1 MDGVGTIAPQPRGP
15 MPVFLRDRNADD
27 TPRAAGRRW
36 LLIAPLAA
44 LLFAPAAQALDKA
57 ILQLKWHHQFQF
69 AGYYAAVEKGFY
81 REAGLDVTIVP
92 GGPKVDVVGELVAG
106 RAARS

>member
-1 MDGVGTIAPQPRGP
+1 MP
-15 MPVFLRDRNADD
+15 MFFRDCHAHE
-27 TPRAAGRRW
+27 TPRRW
-36 LLIAPLAA
+36 LVIAPLVA

-57 ILQLKWHHQFQF
+57 TLQLKWHHQFQF

-92 GGPKVDVVGELVAG
+92 GGPKV
-106 RAARS
+106 